1 MNLKHYL
8 EFVSLPNGLGYKTD
22 DLMKRSILVIGS
34 NKIYPD
40 LDRNMNDIMVE
51 SSKSRDILL
60 MTMSKS
66 RLKSVGMMLSH
77 EKSSLEGP
85 E

>member
-1 MNLKHYL
+1 MN
-8 EFVSLPNGLGYKTD
+8 FVSLLNGLRYKTD
-22 DLMKRSILVIGS
+22 DPVKRSILVIVN
-34 NKIYPD
+34 NKIYPGPE
-40 LDRNMNDIMVE
+40 RNMNDIMVE
-51 SSKSRDILL
+51 YSKSRDILL

-66 RLKSVGMMLSH
+66 QLKYVGMMLSH